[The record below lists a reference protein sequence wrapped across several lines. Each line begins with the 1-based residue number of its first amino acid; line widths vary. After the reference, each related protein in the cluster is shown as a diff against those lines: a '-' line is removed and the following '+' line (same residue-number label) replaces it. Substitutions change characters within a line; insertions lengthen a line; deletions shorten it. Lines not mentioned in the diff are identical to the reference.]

1 MIKHTQTIRGLLPTN
16 CLSVTILW
24 SWHFKSE
31 VISDQCSISTF
42 PDTIEMEYW
51 LKMVKH
57 PKTMLTDVVPVP
69 LLLTV
74 NMHLT
79 TEQSCGK
86 LSVYLYIR
94 VGAQGLP

>member
-1 MIKHTQTIRGLLPTN
+1 
-16 CLSVTILW
+16 
-24 SWHFKSE
+24 
-31 VISDQCSISTF
+31 
-42 PDTIEMEYW
+42 MEYW

-57 PKTMLTDVVPVP
+57 PKTVLTDVVPVP

>member
-1 MIKHTQTIRGLLPTN
+1 
-16 CLSVTILW
+16 
-24 SWHFKSE
+24 
-31 VISDQCSISTF
+31 
-42 PDTIEMEYW
+42 MECW
-51 LKMVKH
+51 LKMVTD
-57 PKTMLTDVVPVP
+57 PKTMLTDVVPVS

-94 VGAQGLP
+94 IRAQGLP

>member
-16 CLSVTILW
+16 CLSVFD
-24 SWHFKSE
+24 HFME
-31 VISDQCSISTF
+31 LALQAISDQCSISTF
-42 PDTIEMEYW
+42 PNTIEMEYW
-51 LKMVKH
+51 LKMVTD
-57 PKTMLTDVVPVP
+57 PKTMLTDVVPVS

-94 VGAQGLP
+94 IGAQGLP